1 MKGSGE
7 EDGKSTRDVFRSLP
21 RDETSEQC
29 SLYLVG
35 RVYVSSDP
43 LMPSEVG
50 WWPN

>member
-21 RDETSEQC
+21 RDKTSNQC
-29 SLYLVG
+29 LLHLVC

-43 LMPSEVG
+43 LMPSKVD